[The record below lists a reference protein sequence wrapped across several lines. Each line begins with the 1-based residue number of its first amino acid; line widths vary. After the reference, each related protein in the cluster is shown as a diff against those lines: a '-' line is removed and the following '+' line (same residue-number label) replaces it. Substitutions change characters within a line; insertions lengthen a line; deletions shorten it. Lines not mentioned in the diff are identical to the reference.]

1 MLTTIDSFSGFS
13 VDDIDAAKKFYCDI
27 LGFSAEDMMGGF
39 ILHLPTKDVW
49 VYQRPGHVPATYTML
64 NFIVENIDQAEH
76 EMTSMGIELKRY
88 PEMKQDEKGIMRGKE
103 VDMGPNIAWFEDPAG
118 NVLSIIER

>member
-1 MLTTIDSFSGFS
+1 MLTTKDSFSGFS
-13 VDDIDAAKKFYCDI
+13 VNDIDIAKQFYCDT
-27 LGFSAEDMMGGF
+27 LGFTAEDSMGGF

-64 NFIVENIDQAEH
+64 NFIVDNIDQAAEQ
-76 EMTSMGIELKRY
+76 MTAMAIELIRY

-103 VDMGPNIAWFEDPAG
+103 VNMGPNIAWFEDPAG
-118 NVLSIIER
+118 NILSIIEK